1 MKYVQFLLLFN
12 VGEEQ
17 RGWNGGLSFT
27 LKIISFFLDTNKK
40 YFFIYEILKECVP
53 CHIKLHIFA
62 LILAGVFF
70 VRRLLIFRPTSFS
83 SSLLFPENHFDY
95 CLSPVLSNRF
105 LPLEHKSFLIR
116 FLFLVSVFHLFSSN
130 LHLFVLYFM
139 SPFFFVLLILLL
151 FSLVKMLILRFHLVP
166 YYFSSF
172 PLCPRLLWLLL

>member
-17 RGWNGGLSFT
+17 RGWNGSLSFT

-116 FLFLVSVFHLFSSN
+116 FLFLVSVFF
-130 LHLFVLYFM
+130 
-139 SPFFFVLLILLL
+139 I
-151 FSLVKMLILRFHLVP
+151 FSLVIFISSFCISCHLFFFCAVNP
-166 YYFSSF
+166 ASIFSSKDVNTALSF
-172 PLCPRLLWLLL
+172 GSLLL